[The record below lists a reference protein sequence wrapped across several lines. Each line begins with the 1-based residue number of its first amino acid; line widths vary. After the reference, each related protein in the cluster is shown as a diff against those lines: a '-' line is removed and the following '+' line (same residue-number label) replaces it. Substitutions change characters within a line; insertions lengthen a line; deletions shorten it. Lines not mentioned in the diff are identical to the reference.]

1 VNRKLSTKI
10 RNWACLLVWLPWFF
24 ITWPWQIKKACQ
36 QFDTLFSF
44 GADIQPDEQALA
56 MQNHR
61 TEDIIKRISP
71 N

>member
-1 VNRKLSTKI
+1 VNRKLPTRI
-10 RNWACLLVWLPWFF
+10 WNWACLLVWLPWFF

-36 QFDTLFSF
+36 QFDKLFSF
-44 GADIQPDEQALA
+44 DTDAQLDEHPLA
-56 MQNHR
+56 TQNHR